1 MFEPWMCAVLA
12 LPFITPRPA
21 LLGEVVDNTLQQR
34 VIEGYLHGAHSIHTP
49 VNPTEPLSV

>member
-21 LLGEVVDNTLQQR
+21 LLGERLATGSDAQSCAHRHTMELRVDDAMLAQG
-34 VIEGYLHGAHSIHTP
+34 VI
-49 VNPTEPLSV
+49 